1 MRSKTYYRR
10 FKRVFPDSES
20 ELSPLIAR
28 MCVLY
33 EDLRIEH
40 AGATKKDIERLDVLR
55 SIYRKFYF
63 LRRSTITL
71 MEFAGAFQVLNQR
84 PELKRIWSSVDAE
97 AERRWKA
104 RGRVLRQRF
113 RRAVM
118 VVGIA
123 GL

>member
-1 MRSKTYYRR
+1 MMRSKTYYRR
-10 FKRVFPDSES
+10 FKKIFPDSEP
-20 ELSPLIAR
+20 ELSPLLAR

-40 AGATKKDIERLDVLR
+40 GGATEKDIERLDVLP

-84 PELKRIWSSVDAE
+84 PELQRIRSLFDTE
-97 AERRWKA
+97 AE
-104 RGRVLRQRF
+104 
-113 RRAVM
+113 
-118 VVGIA
+118 
-123 GL
+123 